1 LCYER
6 FSVSGGV
13 DILAFPVKK
22 FSQNDYVASIPNT
35 SNNEVLVNVPSAQ
48 THDSTLRSHI
58 EHYCRERDEVAFR
71 ALYDAC
77 KQSVLRI
84 AIHLSGKGDGAK
96 DLSQEIWVK
105 LWKHLCGFRG
115 ESKVM
120 SWVYR
125 VAMTTYLD
133 KKSSLVGGSES
144 ARSAILVELSVLEK
158 MSNEEISDSV
168 PPDGHNPQ
176 ISAETSSA
184 HALVEQA
191 LARLTH
197 GERTVFVAKHFHDL
211 TFKEIAQELGT
222 HEGTAKTLHFRALKK
237 MQTLLAAHYAELS
250 DSPNVPIPFAAKS

>member
-1 LCYER
+1 MN
-6 FSVSGGV
+6 S
-13 DILAFPVKK
+13 
-22 FSQNDYVASIPNT
+22 T
-35 SNNEVLVNVPSAQ
+35 SAQ
-48 THDSTLRSHI
+48 AHDSTLRAHI
-58 EHYCRERDEVAFR
+58 EQYCRERDEAAFR

-77 KQSVLRI
+77 KQGVLRI
-84 AIHLSGKGDGAK
+84 AVHLCGKGDGAK

-133 KKSSLVGGSES
+133 KKNNLVGGMES
-144 ARSAILVELSVLEK
+144 RRNIIHA
-158 MSNEEISDSV
+158 EISELDNTDNNEISTSAPPNGHDPEKSV
-168 PPDGHNPQ
+168 E
-176 ISAETSSA
+176 AASA
-184 HALVEQA
+184 HALVERA
-191 LARLTH
+191 LERLTQ

-237 MQTLLAAHYAELS
+237 MQALLAAHYAELS
-250 DSPNVPIPFAAKS
+250 DSPFLPSPMATKS

>member
-1 LCYER
+1 MN
-6 FSVSGGV
+6 SV
-13 DILAFPVKK
+13 
-22 FSQNDYVASIPNT
+22 
-35 SNNEVLVNVPSAQ
+35 SAQ
-48 THDSTLRSHI
+48 THDNTLRSYI

-77 KQSVLRI
+77 KQAVLRI
-84 AIHLSGKGDGAK
+84 AVHLGGKGDGAK

-144 ARSAILVELSVLEK
+144 ARSAILVELSVLEQT
-158 MSNEEISDSV
+158 SNDEISSSV

-176 ISAETSSA
+176 LSAETASA
-184 HALVEQA
+184 HTLVEQA
-191 LARLTH
+191 LARLTQ

-211 TFKEIAQELGT
+211 TFKEIAEELGT

-237 MQTLLAAHYAELS
+237 LQTLLAAHYAELM
-250 DSPNVPIPFAAKS
+250 DSPILPSPVASRP

>member
-1 LCYER
+1 
-6 FSVSGGV
+6 
-13 DILAFPVKK
+13 VKK
-22 FSQNDYVASIPNT
+22 FFQNDYVASIPNT
-35 SNNEVLVNVPSAQ
+35 SNNEVLVNPAPAQ
-48 THDSTLRSHI
+48 LHDNTLRSHI
-58 EHYCRERDEVAFR
+58 EHYCRERDDAAFR

-84 AIHLSGKGDGAK
+84 AVHLSGKGDGAK

-144 ARSAILVELSVLEK
+144 ARSAILVELSVLEQT
-158 MSNEEISDSV
+158 SNDDIHGYA

-176 ISAETSSA
+176 ISAETASA

-191 LARLTH
+191 LARLTQ

-237 MQTLLAAHYAELS
+237 MQTLLAAHYSELS
-250 DSPNVPIPFAAKS
+250 DSQISATPIAAKP